1 LEKECHQIDLW
12 IHPTIVPFLTV
23 IITKKDG
30 KFRPYVAPV
39 NHNTI
44 NQTMVASI
52 TSTMLGNYG
61 KDSSADSTHLQDM
74 GTDAGVLFGY
84 NDKVCITL

>member
-1 LEKECHQIDLW
+1 M
-12 IHPTIVPFLTV
+12 VPFLTV
-23 IITKKDG
+23 IITKNDS

-61 KDSSADSTHLQDM
+61 QDSSADLTHLQDM
-74 GTDAGVLFGY
+74 GTDARVLFGY